1 MRNIVAR
8 LCMSEDGIVE
18 RPEQWLPDPYPAL
31 GQLVGGAETVLLGRR
46 TFDRYAGL
54 LAGLEHTRTLVVGTR
69 PVVARPGTEML
80 QGDTRRVLT
89 ALKEVPGDDLYVI
102 GSLTLVRSLLRWRL
116 IDEISLLI
124 HPVAA
129 GRGMLL
135 DRRLLRLISMCARNN
150 GVLEANYRVRYAATA
165 APSTA
170 LVSAGRW
177 GGTRS
182 RDRVA
187 STARPAVRTHA

>member
-18 RPEQWLPDPYPAL
+18 RPEQWLPDPHPAL

-46 TFDRYAGL
+46 TFDRYAGS